1 MTVIYFILMI
11 GIILVYLI
19 INGSVRQRYVEQMEP
34 LDEKEFACKGLLPF
48 GLWFHDEIKVPSSG
62 SYFVFLYQRVVMVYG
77 TRYASYYLKILW
89 AEKIMYFC
97 LGMAVTSFLGAA
109 SGFGAGFLA
118 IIPVAGGLL
127 FFLADRN
134 LDEKAKKRKLQMMM
148 DFPIFISKLTLLMN
162 AGMHLR
168 QSLEKIY
175 ADVMERTPLYVELG
189 TVLEDIS
196 AGTTESQAWQEFSER
211 CKVREITSFASIIS
225 QNAKIGGSKMV
236 DELKRMTHETWEMR
250 KHAARQM
257 GETAAAK
264 LIFPLM
270 LMFISILAIV
280 ITPAILQFSTGF

>member
-1 MTVIYFILMI
+1 
-11 GIILVYLI
+11 
-19 INGSVRQRYVEQMEP
+19 
-34 LDEKEFACKGLLPF
+34 
-48 GLWFHDEIKVPSSG
+48 
-62 SYFVFLYQRVVMVYG
+62 
-77 TRYASYYLKILW
+77 
-89 AEKIMYFC
+89 MYFC
-97 LGMAVTSFLGAA
+97 LGTVVAYFRSSIWFWWRLSCHHPCYRRVAVFL
-109 SGFGAGFLA
+109 S
-118 IIPVAGGLL
+118 
-127 FFLADRN
+127 DKTWMRRQ
-134 LDEKAKKRKLQMMM
+134 KAKASADV
-148 DFPIFISKLTLLMN
+148 DFPSLSALTLLMN

-175 ADVMERTPLYVELG
+175 VDVMERTPLYVELG

-280 ITPAILQFSTGF
+280 VTPAVLQFSTGF